1 MATKKLTPEEQL
13 QLAQKRKNRAIVA
26 ENRAKAQLRKAEQ
39 RIKYELGGLAVKA
52 GFKGLPLKTVFGSLY
67 FASAMLR
74 VHPAGKEVEDYFQRL
89 GLAAWERFEVEKD
102 LKFLKDLSEQE
113 RTAILSE
120 LFELIQRHPFSGNDH
135 TVRPT
140 PARPSLQPQTQNQTS
155 KVESKQPAGRP
166 LTPSATHAGFDEEA

>member
-1 MATKKLTPEEQL
+1 MPNVKLTPEEQL
-13 QLAQKRKNRAIVA
+13 KRALERKNRAIA
-26 ENRAKAQLRKAEQ
+26 SENRAKAQLRKAEQ

-52 GFKGLPLKTVFGSLY
+52 GFKGLSLKTVFGSLC

-89 GLAAWERFEVEKD
+89 GMAAWERFEVEKD

-120 LFELIQRHPFSGNDH
+120 MFELVQRHPFPGNDH
-135 TVRPT
+135 TARPM
-140 PARPSLQPQTQNQTS
+140 PARPSLQSQTQCQTA
-155 KVESKQPAGRP
+155 KIESKQPTGRP
-166 LTPSATHAGFDEEA
+166 LTPSVAHAGFDEEA

>member
-1 MATKKLTPEEQL
+1 MPKVKLTPEEQL
-13 QLAQKRKNRAIVA
+13 KRALERKNRAIAA
-26 ENRAKAQLRKAEQ
+26 ENRAKTQLRKAEQ

-52 GFKGLPLKTVFGSLY
+52 GFKGFPLKTVFGSLC

-89 GLAAWERFEVEKD
+89 GLAAWERFEVAKD

-113 RTAILSE
+113 RSAILAE
-120 LFELIQRHPFSGNDH
+120 LFELIQKHPFPGNDH
-135 TVRPT
+135 IAKPM
-140 PARPSLQPQTQNQTS
+140 PARPSFQPQTQNQTP
-155 KVESKQPAGRP
+155 KVESRQPAGRP

>member
-13 QLAQKRKNRAIVA
+13 QLAQQRKNRAIIA
-26 ENRAKAQLRKAEQ
+26 ENKAKEQLRKAEQ

-52 GFKGLPLKTVFGSLY
+52 GCKGLDLKTVFGALC

-74 VHPAGKEVEDYFQRL
+74 DHPAGKEVEDYFQRL

-102 LKFLKDLSEQE
+102 RKFLKDLSEKE

-120 LFELIQRHPFSGNDH
+120 LFELIQSHPFPVSDLIA
-135 TVRPT
+135 RST
-140 PARPSLQPQTQNQTS
+140 PARPSLQPQMQRKTS
-155 KVESKQPAGRP
+155 KIDPRQPAGRT
-166 LTPSATHAGFDEEA
+166 LTPSAAHAGFDEEA